1 VVENYITAFDKAQ
14 LSSPALLHNWL
25 DSPLAQ
31 PYRHLWLGAYGEQI
45 ISAVGLRGVSSGA
58 ALKRL
63 ADSGQGVTYIDN
75 VGELSAEFGNIRRQA
90 GWLILASY
98 ILVSALMLFRYGLR
112 GGVAVMT
119 APIVA
124 ATTSL
129 GVQGLIGE
137 PLNLFNVL
145 AILLVL
151 GIGVDYGIFFRETG
165 AGNPS
170 TLVAITLSSITTL
183 LAFGLLALSSTTAVH
198 AFGLTILVGIGVA
211 LLLSPLAGA
220 GKSTGE
226 ARA

>member
-1 VVENYITAFDKAQ
+1 MRA
-14 LSSPALLHNWL
+14 
-25 DSPLAQ
+25 
-31 PYRHLWLGAYGEQI
+31 
-45 ISAVGLRGVSSGA
+45 
-58 ALKRL
+58 
-63 ADSGQGVTYIDN
+63 
-75 VGELSAEFGNIRRQA
+75 RR
-90 GWLILASY
+90 
-98 ILVSALMLFRYGLR
+98 GLR

-137 PLNLFNVL
+137 PLNLFNVM
-145 AILLVL
+145 AVLLVL
-151 GIGVDYGIFFRETG
+151 GIGVDYGISFRETG
-165 AGNPS
+165 TANPS

-211 LLLSPLAGA
+211 LLLSPLAGV
-220 GKSTGE
+220 GKSTGD